1 MNLEHFH
8 GPELE
13 ISDAERDGGGQKWN
27 EREAGIS
34 IYPVRIFHDLK
45 L

>member
-13 ISDAERDGGGQKWN
+13 TSDAERDGGAQEWN
-27 EREAGIS
+27 EREV
-34 IYPVRIFHDLK
+34 YPVRIFHDLK

>member
-1 MNLEHFH
+1 MHSEHLH

-13 ISDAERDGGGQKWN
+13 TSDSERDGGAQEWN
-27 EREAGIS
+27 EREAKIS
-34 IYPVRIFHDLK
+34 VYPVRIFHDLK